1 MSDAAPF
8 LSPLAGHHALVTG
21 GARGIGGAI
30 VDELARLGASV
41 TILDINAH
49 VLADKAATLTARGAR
64 VATAVA
70 DITKPES
77 VDRAFTAAEAAFGPP
92 QILVNNAGVADPAP
106 FLKTSVQTWQ
116 RILDI
121 NLNGAFHCTQRALPA
136 MMKANYGRVIATA
149 STAGLVGYRYSAAY
163 CASKHGVV
171 GLTRALALE
180 LAKTAIT
187 VNCVCPGFTDTAI
200 VAEAVTNITSKT
212 GRSAEEARASLAS
225 YNPQGR
231 IIAPAEIAMVVGW
244 LALPASGSIT
254 GQAIPVAGGEVMS

>member
-1 MSDAAPF
+1 MPDPDRSS
-8 LSPLAGHHALVTG
+8 SPLAGQHALVTG

-41 TILDINAH
+41 TILDINEK
-49 VLADKAATLTARGAR
+49 VLAEKATALEARGIAC
-64 VATAVA
+64 ATALA
-70 DITKPES
+70 DITKAES
-77 VDRAFTAAEAAFGPP
+77 VDVAFKAAEAAFGPP
-92 QILVNNAGVADPAP
+92 QILINNAGVADPAP
-106 FLKTSVQTWQ
+106 FLKTSAATWR

-121 NLNGAFHCTQRALPA
+121 NLDGAFFCAQRALPA

-180 LAKTAIT
+180 LAKTGIT

-212 GRSAEEARASLAS
+212 GRSAEEARAILAS